1 MEDEVLT
8 KLLEKGMLPI
18 QLPPGFTSTTFA
30 SALPAFQEKWEALDK
45 GRKPYAS
52 LPEKFSVPRSS
63 YYRRNISIV
72 NPVGYY
78 FLSRD
83 IARHWSL
90 IEVHYRKS
98 RLSRSIPNFEESLRA
113 IKLTKFSEL
122 YEEKVLAGAG
132 YQYAVITDVTNYF
145 PTLYTHTIPW
155 ALHGK
160 VAAKSNRRSGAG
172 GMYGNDLDKRAMAVQ
187 DGQTV
192 GLPIGPDT
200 SHILAEIIGIAVDLK
215 LREELGAC
223 PAGFR
228 YVDDFFLFFNTR
240 EEAERGLAAVIKAVN
255 SYELQINAAKTR
267 ITKVSDIIEESW
279 KYAVKRLKIS
289 PRRKAQRDDIHHY
302 FEALFSLEKKYRDES
317 LIKYGLRQISSTII
331 KKSNWPVFEAYLLK
345 CGYGF
350 PNTIQV
356 ITHILFTYHYHHY
369 EMNRDAISRFCNN
382 IITSAAAS
390 DHHGEVAWLL
400 WACKELQIELDS
412 DSVHEVERMGSS
424 VCTLILL
431 DLLKHRLITEMPN
444 PAALTAC
451 AQESALSDSKWLLAY
466 EAGRRDWLGVGDT
479 SFIDNHKF
487 FGYLKTAGVA
497 FYDENKHCHP
507 IFNFRV
513 APKISEEFDFDT
525 DELIE
530 DKFEFDEMDDEYFDK
545 VFDSDESDD
554 DESDDDG
561 SNNDESDRSTGGGEN
576 SLEDIHTFLKDLHI
590 PV

>member
-1 MEDEVLT
+1 MEDDVLK

-30 SALPAFQEKWEALDK
+30 SALPGFQATWEALDK
-45 GRKPYAS
+45 GKKPYAC

-72 NPVGYY
+72 NPIGYY
-78 FLSRD
+78 FLSKS
-83 IARHWSL
+83 IAKFWSQ
-90 IEVHYRKS
+90 IESYYRQS
-98 RLSRSIPNFEESLRA
+98 PLSRSIPTFEESLRA
-113 IKLTKFSEL
+113 INIIKFSEL
-122 YEEKVLAGAG
+122 DEEKVVSGTG

-160 VAAKSNRRSGAG
+160 AAAKSNRRSSAAN
-172 GMYGNDLDKRAMAVQ
+172 MYGNELDRRSMAVQ
-187 DGQTV
+187 DGQTI

-200 SHILAEIIGIAVDLK
+200 SHILAEMIGVAVDLK
-215 LREELGAC
+215 VREELGAW

-255 SYELQINAAKTR
+255 AFELQINAAKTR
-267 ITKVSDIIEESW
+267 ITKVSDIIEGSW

-331 KKSNWPVFEAYLLK
+331 KKSNWPIFEAYLLK

-350 PNTIQV
+350 PNAIQV
-356 ITHILFTYHYHHY
+356 ITHILFTYQYHRY
-369 EMNRDAISRFCNN
+369 ELNMDAIKRFCNN

-400 WACKELQIELDS
+400 WACKELKINLD
-412 DSVHEVERMGSS
+412 DKAAHEVERMDSS
-424 VCTLILL
+424 VCTLMLL
-431 DLLKHRLITEMPN
+431 DLYKNGLVSEILDDTS
-444 PAALTAC
+444 LTAY
-451 AQESALSDSKWLLAY
+451 AQENALSDSHWLLSY
-466 EAGRRDWLGVGDT
+466 EAGRRDWLGLGNT
-479 SFIDNHKF
+479 SFIDDHKF
-487 FGYLKTAGVA
+487 FGSLKIAGVA
-497 FYDENKHCHP
+497 FYDENKHSHP
-507 IFNFRV
+507 IFDFK
-513 APKISEEFDFDT
+513 APPKISEEFDFDN
-525 DELIE
+525 DEVIE
-530 DKFEFDEMDDEYFDK
+530 GNFEFDEMDDEYFDK
-545 VFDSDESDD
+545 ASDSEWSEDD
-554 DESDDDG
+554 VDSET
-561 SNNDESDRSTGGGEN
+561 ERSEI
-576 SLEDIHTFLKDLHI
+576 SLEDLEFPIE
-590 PV
+590 